1 MSALYSY
8 NTLGYGTSK
17 YQTGLDSGILPEPE
31 KEAGFF
37 DGMWEGVK
45 DIPGAV
51 WHSTVAAGQS
61 ALSTV
66 MRSEANEDESGFTL
80 DDALTDED
88 ILKADDIKKKASDQ
102 LEGYAKE
109 RRRIVREDYTPKPET
124 TGFAGQLI
132 YGFGVMAGKQI
143 SYSVLTGS
151 PLGGAALTGL
161 DYGINEAGNLRDKG
175 VDAKTAFKAGATTTV
190 LTGVGLA
197 LPAAAP
203 AGKLNP
209 NRWSSAAWMAGANAA
224 TDSGEK
230 GLINYILT
238 NANYDHIAREYD
250 AFDPIGLTASGG
262 LGGILGAIFFNANR
276 KIRYR
281 PTKKTTETAPVPTA
295 PLNLDTDT
303 LQSLQ
308 NRDRGTTSSVLQM
321 RSISASPDYDRL
333 RTSPLLTEGAPV
345 ITYAEDIPSQHLGY
359 EDTATA
365 ADGTK
370 YKVRYAVVEAD
381 SVLTSNDINGSKNH
395 AYTDP
400 NIRGAR
406 AIAGNGRIT
415 GLKEAYAQG
424 TADSYKSDLAGDQ
437 RKTGIY
443 GDTVNAMEKPI
454 LVRILDPNDVT
465 KNLADKSNT
474 SGVSRMSLRERAKND
489 AARIDLEKLEFKE
502 DGGITNDTVI
512 GFVRQLPAEEQAELL
527 VNNVPNGPARDRVEA
542 AIFAKAYDNDTLISQ
557 VAEVDKP
564 EASLVLKALMKLA
577 PKVAQLAGSEFDFAP
592 SLIRAA
598 AKIMEGYKQGFRL
611 REIAAQREF
620 DGDPIAD
627 AVVDL
632 FAKDARTNR
641 QVVEVLSDVIDALR
655 SSAEGGD
662 MFGGTIT
669 RDDVLNT
676 LRSKIGDR
684 YPTPSEPVVDAA
696 RTKQLAD
703 TINQDQL
710 VSAKGGDVN
719 ESIANE
725 QKAMAQ
731 VDEGE
736 RVSVNEQA
744 VDQERVEAEKKA
756 VIDAMHSVMEEAKG
770 DPLEILARIEPED
783 VQGMTIRRGKFKGL
797 NENVELGSDFGL
809 VKILVKHIKGEIDA
823 LRVTDADLRMIP
835 EIVRDYE
842 LSLPR
847 HPKDDHRTWRIADPR
862 NAERELVLVDEGK
875 KVEGERTLLSFY
887 IQNPATR
894 GSGRA
899 KNAPLSKRRV
909 KRNPAGESAY
919 PPADTA
925 ARLPLLSSRPSG
937 SPDGKGVT
945 TQSPLDYQTKN
956 PAPEFTTPGADTTR
970 APSNVGSRSS
980 ASLNGEGVTTRGL
993 DSAQTLSEWR
1003 DGASVPEAANPNT
1016 EITRAPSNV
1025 SSRASGPH
1033 NGGELTT
1040 RGSDEAQNPPSGL
1053 ITPLGDT
1060 QNAPSNIG
1068 SRAPDTSNQ
1077 GVTTS
1082 GLGYTK
1088 DPADDLTLS
1097 PADTT
1102 RVPSNIGSRS
1112 SFPSD
1117 DGLSNTTR
1125 GPGEV
1130 NLPDQSPESQLIES
1144 LPEQIR
1150 EPVQKVMDLFAGG
1163 EEKAEAPTEPI
1174 AREFSTDAMFQK
1186 ALEEHPDMK
1195 MIFEDKD
1202 APEISAKDYLDREDL
1217 FAKDIEKDGNAQG
1230 EAMMCVFQN
1239 KGL

>member
-1 MSALYSY
+1 MNVLYNY

-17 YQTGLDSGILPEPE
+17 YQMGLDSSILPEPK
-31 KEAGFF
+31 KEVAFF
-37 DGMWEGVK
+37 EGTWEGLK

-51 WHSTVAAGQS
+51 WHSTVGAG
-61 ALSTV
+61 LSSLGTI

-80 DDALTDED
+80 EDALTSED
-88 ILKADDIKKKASDQ
+88 ILKADDLKYTASAE
-102 LEGYAKE
+102 LEESAKE

-132 YGFGVMAGKQI
+132 YGFGVMAGKQLM
-143 SYSVLTGS
+143 YSVATGS
-151 PLGGAALTGL
+151 PVGGAVLTGL
-161 DYGINEAGNLRDKG
+161 DYGVNEAGNLRDKG
-175 VDAKTAFKAGATTTV
+175 VDDKTAFKAGATTAVMT
-190 LTGVGLA
+190 TAGLA

-209 NRWSSAAWMAGANAA
+209 NRLTSAAWMAGANIA

-230 GLINYILT
+230 GLINYILK
-238 NANYDHIAREYD
+238 NADYNHIAQEYD
-250 AFDPIGLTASGG
+250 AFDPVGLTASGG

-281 PTKKTTETAPVPTA
+281 PTNKTTEAEPVSTA
-295 PLNLDTDT
+295 PLNLDTAT

-321 RSISASPDYDRL
+321 RSISANPDYDRL

-370 YKVRYAVVEAD
+370 YRVRYAVVEAD
-381 SVLTSNDINGSKNH
+381 SVLTSNDINGSKNA

-400 NIRGAR
+400 DIRGAR

-454 LVRILDPNDVT
+454 LVRILDPKDVT

-489 AARIDLEKLEFKE
+489 AARIDLDRLEFDE

-512 GFVRQLPAEEQAELL
+512 CFVRQLPAEEQAELL
-527 VNNVPNGPARDRVEA
+527 VNNVPNKTARDRVEA
-542 AIFAKAYDNDTLISQ
+542 AIFAKAYNNDTLISQ
-557 VAEVDKP
+557 VAEADKP
-564 EASLVLKALMKLA
+564 EARQVLKALMALA

-611 REIAAQREF
+611 KEIAAQREF

-632 FAKDARTNR
+632 FAKDGRTSK
-641 QVVEVLSDVIDALR
+641 QVVDVVSDVIDAVR
-655 SSAEGGD
+655 QTSEGGD
-662 MFGGTIT
+662 MFGGPAIT
-669 RDDVLNT
+669 RDDVLNV
-676 LRSKIGDR
+676 LRSKINDR
-684 YPTPSEPVVDAA
+684 FPTPSEFVVDAA

-710 VSAKGGDVN
+710 VSAKGGDMN
-719 ESIANE
+719 GSIANE

-756 VIDAMHSVMEEAKG
+756 VVDAMHSVMEEAKG
-770 DPLEILARIEPED
+770 DPLEILAKIEPED
-783 VQGMTIRRGKFKGL
+783 VQGMTIRRGYYRKTNKEKALVAEIGTP
-797 NENVELGSDFGL
+797 FGL
-809 VKILVKHIKGEIDA
+809 VKVWLKHVKEEGNSELK
-823 LRVTDADLRMIP
+823 VTDDDLRQIP
-835 EIVRDYE
+835 LIIRQRK
-842 LSLPR
+842 PI
-847 HPKDDHRTWRIADPR
+847 PKVSPKQQSRVWRVDH
-862 NAERELVLVDEGK
+862 NGRELVLADTPIKGSTD
-875 KVEGERTLLSFY
+875 RTMLTFY
-887 IQNPATR
+887 VQNQETR

-899 KNAPLSKRRV
+899 KNAPLS
-909 KRNPAGESAY
+909 
-919 PPADTA
+919 
-925 ARLPLLSSRPSG
+925 
-937 SPDGKGVT
+937 
-945 TQSPLDYQTKN
+945 
-956 PAPEFTTPGADTTR
+956 
-970 APSNVGSRSS
+970 
-980 ASLNGEGVTTRGL
+980 
-993 DSAQTLSEWR
+993 EWR
-1003 DGASVPEAANPNT
+1003 DGASVPEAVNPNT

-1040 RGSDEAQNPPSGL
+1040 RGSDEAQNPPSDL
-1053 ITPLGDT
+1053 ITPLEDT
-1060 QNAPSNIG
+1060 TRAPSNIG

-1077 GVTTS
+1077 GVTT
-1082 GLGYTK
+1082 
-1088 DPADDLTLS
+1088 
-1097 PADTT
+1097 
-1102 RVPSNIGSRS
+1102 
-1112 SFPSD
+1112 
-1117 DGLSNTTR
+1117 R
-1125 GPGEV
+1125 GPGET
-1130 NLPDQSPESQLIES
+1130 NLPDQTPGSQLIES

-1163 EEKAEAPTEPI
+1163 DEKAEAPTGPV

-1202 APEISAKDYLDREDL
+1202 APELSAKDYLDREDL
-1217 FAKDIEKDGNAQG
+1217 FARDIEKDGNAQG

>member
-17 YQTGLDSGILPEPE
+17 YQAGLDSGILPEPK

-124 TGFAGQLI
+124 TGFAGQLL

-238 NANYDHIAREYD
+238 NANYDHIAHEYD

-381 SVLTSNDINGSKNH
+381 SVLTSNDINGSKNA

-454 LVRILDPNDVT
+454 LVRILDPKDVT

-489 AARIDLEKLEFKE
+489 AARIDLEKLEFNE
-502 DGGITNDTVI
+502 DGGITKDTIVS
-512 GFVRQLPAEEQAELL
+512 FVRQLPAEEQGKLL
-527 VNNVPNGPARDRVEA
+527 VNNAPNGPARDRVEA

-641 QVVEVLSDVIDALR
+641 QVVEVLSDVIDAVR

-684 YPTPSEPVVDAA
+684 YPTPSEAVVDAA

-710 VSAKGGDVN
+710 VSAKGGDMN

-756 VIDAMHSVMEEAKG
+756 VVDAMHSVMEEAKG

-809 VKILVKHIKGEIDA
+809 VKVRVKHIERERE
-823 LRVTDADLRMIP
+823 LYRVTDDDLRMIP

-842 LSLPR
+842 PLLVDNPEGR
-847 HPKDDHRTWRIADPR
+847 NREWRFPIY
-862 NAERELVLVDEGK
+862 NAEGALERELVLVDTPN
-875 KVEGERTLLSFY
+875 KVKGERTLLTFY
-887 IQNPATR
+887 IQDPNRRWSLKNR
-894 GSGRA
+894 GF
-899 KNAPLSKRRV
+899 SKRR
-909 KRNPAGESAY
+909 
-919 PPADTA
+919 
-925 ARLPLLSSRPSG
+925 
-937 SPDGKGVT
+937 
-945 TQSPLDYQTKN
+945 
-956 PAPEFTTPGADTTR
+956 
-970 APSNVGSRSS
+970 
-980 ASLNGEGVTTRGL
+980 
-993 DSAQTLSEWR
+993 
-1003 DGASVPEAANPNT
+1003 
-1016 EITRAPSNV
+1016 IT
-1025 SSRASGPH
+1025 
-1033 NGGELTT
+1033 
-1040 RGSDEAQNPPSGL
+1040 QNPPSGL

-1082 GLGYTK
+1082 GLGNTQN
-1088 DPADDLTLS
+1088 PAGDLTLP

-1102 RVPSNIGSRS
+1102 RAPSNIGSRS

-1125 GPGEV
+1125 GPGEI

-1163 EEKAEAPTEPI
+1163 DEKTEAPTGPV